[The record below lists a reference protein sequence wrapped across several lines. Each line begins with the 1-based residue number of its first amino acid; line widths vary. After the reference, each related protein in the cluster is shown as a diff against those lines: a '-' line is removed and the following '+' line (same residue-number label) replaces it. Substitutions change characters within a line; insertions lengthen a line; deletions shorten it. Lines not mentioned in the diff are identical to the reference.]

1 MVDPDPNADET
12 PDADETGGPDKPA
25 AGNDTAPISPY
36 VVKAVQLSQSN
47 VVDVAQQEGAS
58 IAFQKVAQAAAFA
71 VQDATDYLRN
81 VQTIST
87 AAQGVALTL
96 MLETKN
102 PFYATVLA
110 AAQEAVVAAQTNFAA
125 VGDAASTTASAFA
138 TAIDGD

>member
-12 PDADETGGPDKPA
+12 GGPDTPA

-36 VVKAVQLSQSN
+36 VVKAVQLSQTN

-110 AAQEAVVAAQTNFAA
+110 AAQEAVVAAQANFAA
-125 VGDAASTTASAFA
+125 VGDAASTTVSDFA
-138 TAIDGD
+138 TAIDGE